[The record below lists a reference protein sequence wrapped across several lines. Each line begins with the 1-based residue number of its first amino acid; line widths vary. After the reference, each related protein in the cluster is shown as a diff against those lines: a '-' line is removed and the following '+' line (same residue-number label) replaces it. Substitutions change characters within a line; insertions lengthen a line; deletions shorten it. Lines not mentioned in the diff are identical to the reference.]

1 MRLWTH
7 AIVTI
12 GLVMLVAASAAA
24 QLMAPASVKYT
35 PPDPAASSL
44 AAVSNIVY
52 MPVRLAVTTVTA
64 ELGGVAAFLN
74 AADANSA
81 RDIWGLTEGSAILTP
96 AMYRGD
102 EMFRFGSW
110 QGRMGVLRP
119 REAQVQ

>member
-1 MRLWTH
+1 MRFWMH
-7 AIVTI
+7 AIVTV
-12 GLVMLVAASAAA
+12 GLVMLFAGSAAA
-24 QLMAPASVKYT
+24 QRMAPASETYT

-44 AAVSNIVY
+44 AAISNIVY

-64 ELGGVAAFLN
+64 ELGGMTAFLN
-74 AADANSA
+74 AADATSA

-102 EMFRFGSW
+102 EMFRFGPW
-110 QGRMGVLRP
+110 QGRMGILHP